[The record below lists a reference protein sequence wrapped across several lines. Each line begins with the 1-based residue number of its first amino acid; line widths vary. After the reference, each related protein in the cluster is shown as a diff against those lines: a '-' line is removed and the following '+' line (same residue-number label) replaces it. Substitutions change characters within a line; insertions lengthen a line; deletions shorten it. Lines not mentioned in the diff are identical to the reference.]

1 MTIIKS
7 AKLIHDENTF
17 EPRIQFEGE
26 ISLICYMYD
35 SLPPGKTQDDIL
47 MEIGMVI
54 VNEIKE
60 HCQQSKPD
68 YQTWE

>member
-7 AKLIHDENTF
+7 AKLIYDENTF
-17 EPRIQFEGE
+17 DPRIQFEGE
-26 ISLICYMYD
+26 IPLIYYMYD

-60 HCQQSKPD
+60 HCQQ
-68 YQTWE
+68 

>member
-7 AKLIHDENTF
+7 AKLIYDENTF
-17 EPRIQFEGE
+17 DPRIQFEGE
-26 ISLICYMYD
+26 IPLIYYMYD
-35 SLPPGKTQDDIL
+35 SLPSGKTQEDIL